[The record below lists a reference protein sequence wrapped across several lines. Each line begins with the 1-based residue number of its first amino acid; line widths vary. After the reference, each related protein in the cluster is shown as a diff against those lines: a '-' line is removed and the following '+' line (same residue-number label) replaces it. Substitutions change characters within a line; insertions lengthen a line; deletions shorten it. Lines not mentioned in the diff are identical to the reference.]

1 MSRLLYIIPHSHW
14 DREWYHTFQQFR
26 LQLVAL
32 IDTLLDTLA
41 ADPAYTHFML
51 DGQTVV
57 LEDYAEIHPER
68 VPELRTAITA
78 GRISIGPWYVHPDEF
93 LVSGEAIV
101 RNLLMGAR
109 LCEEWGGRMAVG
121 YVPDQF
127 GHTAQLP
134 RIWRGFGIES
144 AVLWRGV
151 TRDAARLAFRWQAL
165 DGAEVLACALPEG
178 YNNGEHL
185 PMSGHALAERLRA
198 LARPLEHLAT
208 SDQPLLILN
217 GGDHSAV
224 QAGLA
229 AALAAA
235 QEALGQEYTV
245 VQGTLPSYISALR
258 QAGPPAAVI
267 RGELRDSRDVFLLP
281 AVLSARIPL
290 KQRNTTIQ
298 TLLERQAEPLAVAAA
313 ALGTPYPLGELRQ
326 SWRYLLHNH
335 PHDSI
340 CGCGIDQVA
349 AEMSTRFAWA
359 EQIGEAV
366 RDAALANVAARVG
379 SLAPGAE
386 DPHTLAITIWNG
398 APVATEGRIEV
409 EVSLIG
415 EAGRYEIVESGGEPV
430 PHIWLGDRGE
440 APTRVEIARDELPDF
455 ETILAQIEGD
465 RVFGMGIHA
474 VSMRVLGRALHI
486 EVTTGDQAI
495 VRRAQLEEAA
505 RDAST
510 LADDAGCQKIVATI
524 HRATHLKLAAWAPPV
539 PACGYRTLLLRPRA
553 KAGGAMPFTPAGP
566 AELAPVI
573 ENARYRVEADPRTG
587 ILTISDR
594 KGGVQVSANLLRDGG
609 DAGDLYTYSPPPYDT
624 MITSEASVPTI
635 ERLDDALGQCLR
647 IRQPLRVPRALA
659 ASRQERELEIVE
671 IAVSTEVRLAPDDPL
686 IRFSTTVDNSAQ
698 DHRLR
703 LHVSTPFAADRVHAA
718 DAFALVERAAQPE
731 RDGEWAEEPV
741 GTAPHQGFV
750 VVHGQGGAVVLAA
763 RGLPEYEVTPN
774 DTGGTDLA
782 LTLLRCVGWL
792 SRGDLSNRLG
802 EAGPSLP
809 TPAAQC
815 LGVHTF
821 VYALALTSESW
832 RTLPPIAHA
841 FTTELHAHIGPCA
854 EGELPPSASIVRVHP
869 DTVVLSTLKGAENGD
884 GAILRLYNESDRE
897 ETARVSLL
905 VSARSV
911 ELTDLD
917 ERPGNSLWEGPARA
931 EFSLT
936 IPARGI
942 VSARMRWSESG
953 EPEHMR

>member
-1 MSRLLYIIPHSHW
+1 MSRLLYVVPHSHW

-26 LQLVAL
+26 LRLVAL

-41 ADPAYTHFML
+41 ADPAYMHFML

-57 LEDYAEIHPER
+57 LEDYAEIRPER
-68 VPELRTAITA
+68 APELRAAIKA

-127 GHTAQLP
+127 GHIAQLP

-151 TRDAARLAFRWQAL
+151 ARDTARLAFRWRAL
-165 DGAEVLACALPEG
+165 DGSEVLASTLPEG

-185 PMSGHALAERLRA
+185 PLSGHALAERLRS
-198 LARPLEHLAT
+198 LARPLEHLAAA
-208 SDQPLLILN
+208 DQPLLVLN
-217 GGDHSAV
+217 GGDHGAV
-224 QAGLA
+224 QTALP
-229 AALAAA
+229 AALTAA
-235 QEALGQEYTV
+235 QEGLGQDYTL
-245 VQGTLPSYISALR
+245 VQGPLASYIAALR
-258 QAGPPAAVI
+258 QAGPPDAMI

-281 AVLSARIPL
+281 AVLSARIPI
-290 KQRNTTIQ
+290 KQRNATIQ

-313 ALGTPYPLGELRQ
+313 ALGSPYPLGELRQ

-349 AEMSTRFAWA
+349 AEMGIRFDWA
-359 EQIGEAV
+359 EQIGQAV
-366 RDAALANVAARVG
+366 RDTALSTLADRIG

-386 DPHTLAITIWNG
+386 DPHTLAITVWNG
-398 APVATEGRIEV
+398 ASVAAAGRIEL

-415 EAGRYEIVESGGEPV
+415 EASGYEIVDSGGEPV
-430 PHIWLGDRGE
+430 PHVWLGDRGE

-486 EVTTGDQAI
+486 DVTTGTQAI
-495 VRRAQLEEAA
+495 VRRAQLEQAA
-505 RDAST
+505 RDASI
-510 LADDAGCQKIVATI
+510 LADDAGCQKVVATI
-524 HRATHLKLAAWAPPV
+524 HRATHLKLAAWAPSV

-553 KAGGAMPFTPAGP
+553 RAGAAVPSAPEESAPPTPA
-566 AELAPVI
+566 I
-573 ENARYRVEADPRTG
+573 ENAHYRVEATDTG
-587 ILTISDR
+587 ILTINAR
-594 KGGVQVSANLLRDGG
+594 KGSVRVSANLLRDGG

-624 MITSEASVPTI
+624 VISSETSVPTI
-635 ERLDDALGQCLR
+635 ERWGDALGQCLR
-647 IRQPLRVPRALA
+647 IRQILRVPRALA
-659 ASRQERELEIVE
+659 ASRQERELEMAE
-671 IAVSTEVRLAPDDPL
+671 IAVTTEVRLAADDPL
-686 IRFSTTVDNSAQ
+686 IRFTTTVDNTAQ

-703 LHVSTPFAADRVHAA
+703 LHISTPFAADHVHVA

-731 RDGEWAEEPV
+731 RDGEWAEAPV

-750 VVHGQGGAVVLAA
+750 IVHGQGGAVALAA
-763 RGLPEYEVTPN
+763 RGLPEYEVAPN
-774 DTGGTDLA
+774 DAGGTDLA

-792 SRGDLSNRLG
+792 SRGDLPNRLG
-802 EAGPSLP
+802 EAGPTLP

-815 LGVHTF
+815 LGAHTF
-821 VYALALTSESW
+821 AYALALTSESW
-832 RTLPPIAHA
+832 RALPPIARA
-841 FTTELHAHIGPCA
+841 FATELHAHIAPCA
-854 EGELPPSASIVRVHP
+854 EGELPGSAAIVRVSP

-884 GAILRLYNESDRE
+884 GAILRLYNESNQA
-897 ETARVSLL
+897 ETARVALL
-905 VSARSV
+905 VPARSA

-917 ERPGNSLWEGPARA
+917 ERPGGALWEGPPRA
-931 EFSLT
+931 ELSLP

-942 VSARMRWSESG
+942 VSARLRWSESG
-953 EPEHMR
+953 EPEPTG